1 MKITSLNGTWE
12 LEMNG
17 QKSEVTVPH
26 DFMIGTERKADNS
39 TGADHGYFTPGRA
52 VYHKTFTADP
62 DSARHY
68 LRFDGVMGLT
78 EVYLNNQQLRFHP
91 YGYTAFV
98 CDCGKYLKPGENR
111 ITVMADTTAQVTS
124 RWYTGGGIIREAEL
138 MTGDRDVIAPWGLYV
153 RTVSLNGSDVYA
165 AFETT
170 VLSDMDQEGKLT
182 FTVADETGEI
192 VRFVRHIWLNEGE
205 TVYKCTRMLHGIT
218 PWDTENP
225 KLYTVSVTL
234 TTDHSE
240 DTADIR
246 TGFRTVQ
253 CDDERGF
260 LLNGVPVK
268 MNGMCNHHDN
278 GILGAVSIR
287 GAEER
292 RVRILKQDGF
302 NAIRTSH
309 NPPSSV
315 MLDLCDEYGILVIDE
330 IFDAWRVGKRDM
342 DYHIWFDRYHEEDTR
357 SMVIRDRNH
366 PSVVMWSTG
375 NEISEKKGT
384 SGGYK
389 IASRLAEI
397 IRSLDDRP
405 LTHALC
411 DFWDDWE
418 YRQKEEADRW
428 KPATEMDFFS
438 DRTAITSETLDVVGY
453 NYMGWRL
460 EKDEIRFPDRLF
472 AITESFP
479 MDAAW
484 IKKTMDTHPRLI
496 GEFVWTGWDYF
507 GETGL
512 GRVEYDKEGRMW
524 GLSGFPGHHA
534 NCGDYSICSF
544 RKAQWYYRHAAY
556 HKGEVNIMTVDPDL
570 YGRKYAIS
578 AWGLYNC
585 ERTWTYPGREDK
597 TTTVYLC
604 TVADE
609 AELWQDGVSLGRFQP
624 DEKGIITVDVPYRP
638 GELTAVGY
646 VNGEEAGRD
655 SIRTAGDAAFL
666 NLRTESYRDGTV
678 FCEITAVDADG
689 NTVPVYE
696 DSITV
701 EAENGEV
708 IATGSGRMDDDHIY
722 TEPSCRAYQG
732 KLLAV
737 IRRTGGPLKIRAY
750 SHNLESI
757 VTENE

>member
-1 MKITSLNGTWE
+1 MKITSLNGKWE

-17 QKSEVTVPH
+17 QRSEVTVPH
-26 DFMIGTERKADNS
+26 DFMIGTERRADNS
-39 TGADHGYFTPGRA
+39 TGADHGYFAPGRA
-52 VYHKTFTADP
+52 VYRRTFTADETA
-62 DSARHY
+62 SRHL

-78 EVYLNNQQLRFHP
+78 EVYLNNQLLRFHP
-91 YGYTAFV
+91 YGYTAFI
-98 CDCGKYLKPGENR
+98 CDCGRYLKPGENQL
-111 ITVMADTTAQVTS
+111 TVIADNTAQITS
-124 RWYTGGGIIREAEL
+124 RWYTGGGIIRDAEL
-138 MTGDRDVIAPWGLYV
+138 LTGAPASIAPWGIYV
-153 RTVSLNGSDVYA
+153 RTISLNGSDAYVS
-165 AFETT
+165 FDTT
-170 VLSDMDQEGKLT
+170 VLSDRDQEAKLIFT
-182 FTVADETGEI
+182 ISDGANTVAEFT
-192 VRFVRHIWLNEGE
+192 RYLWLNEGE
-205 TVYKCTRMLHGIT
+205 TVYRTKKMLHGIT
-218 PWDTENP
+218 PWSTETP
-225 KLYTVSVTL
+225 KRYTVTATL
-234 TTDHSE
+234 TAGDSA
-240 DTADIR
+240 DTASVV
-246 TGFRTVQ
+246 TGFRTIE

-278 GILGAVSIR
+278 GILGAVSTR
-287 GAEER
+287 AAEER
-292 RVRILKQDGF
+292 RIRILKADGF

-384 SGGYK
+384 SDGYK
-389 IASRLAEI
+389 TASRLAEI

-418 YRQKEEADRW
+418 YRQKEEADRG
-428 KPATEMDFFS
+428 KPATEMDFYA
-438 DRTAITSETLDVVGY
+438 DRTAITAGTLDVVGY
-453 NYMGWRL
+453 NYQCWRL

-484 IKKTMDTHPRLI
+484 VKRTMDAHPRLI

-512 GRVEYDKEGRMW
+512 GRIEYDREGQMW
-524 GLSGFPGHHA
+524 GLSSYPEHHA

-556 HKGEVNIMTVDPDL
+556 HKGEVNILTVDPEV

-585 ERTWTYPGREDK
+585 ERTWTYPGKEDRM
-597 TTTVYLC
+597 TTVYLC

-609 AELWQDGVSLGRFQP
+609 AELWQNGVSLGRFKP
-624 DEKGIITVDVPYRP
+624 NEKGIITVDVTYRP
-638 GELTAVGY
+638 GELTAAAY

-655 SIRTAGDAAFL
+655 VLRTAGEAAFL
-666 NLRTESYRDGTV
+666 KLHTESYSDGTV
-678 FCEITAVDADG
+678 FCEITAVDADD

-696 DSITV
+696 DTV
-701 EAENGEV
+701 TVNAENGEV
-708 IATGSGRMDDDHIY
+708 IATGSGRIDDDHIY
-722 TEPSCRAYQG
+722 TENSCRAYQG
-732 KLLAV
+732 RLLAV
-737 IRRTGGPLKIRAY
+737 IRRTGGPLKINAF

-757 VTENE
+757 VMENE